1 MKYYTIAAIIVAAT
15 LSSGVAQANHT
26 YYDMSDPN
34 SVTVYQNNTYGDTTQ
49 VVTTGNNL
57 DNPSIINLITR
68 SDDGGGE

>member
-1 MKYYTIAAIIVAAT
+1 MKYVVIALLAIVVGLASTSAN
-15 LSSGVAQANHT
+15 ANHT

-34 SVTVYQNNTYGDTTQ
+34 SVTVYQNNTYGNTTQ

-57 DNPSIINLITR
+57 DNNSIINPITR